1 MAQITA
7 SMVKELREK
16 TDAPM
21 MECKKALVEADGDL
35 AKAEELLRVRLGN
48 KAAKSATRIAA
59 EGVIAVYLSPDAKLG
74 SMVEINCETDFV
86 AKNPDFLTFANEL
99 AKLVA
104 EKDPADVAALSEL
117 KIGDKTVEETR
128 TALSGKIG
136 ENISIRRFIR
146 TQTNDT
152 LVQYVHGKKI
162 GVTVDYAASDAAIG
176 KDVAMQVAASKPRF
190 LSKEQ
195 VPADVIAKEKE
206 IYKAQAAESG
216 KPEKVIEA
224 MVEGRVGKYFGEI
237 CLLQQ
242 PFVKN
247 PDLTV
252 EKMLKEKQGKV
263 NGFTMFIVGEG
274 IEKRAN
280 DFAAEVAAQA
290 AAAKA

>member
-162 GVTVDYAASDAAIG
+162 GVTVDYAASDAAVG